1 MKRMISDGNLDLNK
15 GGKNP
20 RNGIFGVK
28 YTILFFLVLF
38 KDKPFKAKLIPMFCG
53 VNNMQLQINEK
64 VAKKSERQEQLYI
77 IHGMVLY
84 QFKLDSG
91 KLRMHIIIITR
102 ISTIKV
108 IIK

>member
-53 VNNMQLQINEK
+53 VNNM
-64 VAKKSERQEQLYI
+64 
-77 IHGMVLY
+77 
-84 QFKLDSG
+84 
-91 KLRMHIIIITR
+91 
-102 ISTIKV
+102 
-108 IIK
+108 

>member
-1 MKRMISDGNLDLNK
+1 MKKMISDGNLDLNK

-28 YTILFFLVLF
+28 YKILFFLVLL

-64 VAKKSERQEQLYI
+64 VAKKSERQEQI

-84 QFKLDSG
+84 QFKPDSG

-108 IIK
+108 I